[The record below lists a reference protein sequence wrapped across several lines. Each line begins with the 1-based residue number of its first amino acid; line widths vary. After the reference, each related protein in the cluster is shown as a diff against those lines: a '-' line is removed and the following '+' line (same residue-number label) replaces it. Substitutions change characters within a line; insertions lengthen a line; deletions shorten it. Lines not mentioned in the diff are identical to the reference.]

1 MQKVVS
7 SFLLTLALAASSFA
21 ATLTGTVT
29 NATSGKP
36 SVGDEVALINLAQGM
51 SVISQT
57 KSDGKGAFSFTIDDA
72 NVPHLVRVTHD
83 GVNYFPQGGPVRPG
97 TTTADIAV
105 YDAAKKVEGVSTNV
119 TVMRVQADGG
129 QLQILELV
137 AVKNDSKPPRT
148 LAGDH
153 TYEVYLPEGAEIN
166 QVIAQG
172 PGGMPINTSATPEGK
187 TGKYSFNYAIKP
199 GETRFEIAFHMPYS
213 GEASFAPKITD
224 KIQHFVVM
232 LPKSMTFEAKD
243 ASKFSPMSDDPSS
256 TVQVATNVTPGA
268 DLAFR
273 VSGTG
278 MLQDEQQQQGQQ
290 AQQPQSGGAMGSGA
304 VADNRPGGGMA
315 PPSDAPDP
323 LHNYRW
329 PILGGFAI
337 VLVAGAV
344 FVVSRSNQQNGQQAT
359 PVVKEPPPA
368 PVWKTTPPAKAV
380 AAPAQ
385 VQAPANADRSSM
397 LLEGL
402 KEELFQLEVEKQQGR
417 ISAEEYETA
426 KAALDQTLRR
436 ALSRAKASS

>member
-1 MQKVVS
+1 MHKAVLN
-7 SFLLTLALAASSFA
+7 FLLFSALATSSVA

-29 NATSGKP
+29 NATTGKP
-36 SVGDEVALINLAQGM
+36 SAGDEVALINLAQGM
-51 SVISQT
+51 SVLSQT
-57 KSDGKGAFSFTIDDA
+57 KSDAKGGFSFTIDDT

-97 TTTADIAV
+97 ATTVEVPV
-105 YDAAKKVEGVSTNV
+105 YDAAKKVEGVTTNV

-137 AVKNDSKPPRT
+137 AVKNDSKPART
-148 LAGDH
+148 LAGDR
-153 TYEVYLPEGAEIN
+153 TYEIYLPEGAEID
-166 QVIAQG
+166 QTIAQG

-187 TGKYSFNYAIKP
+187 SGKYFFNYALKP

-243 ASKFSPMSDDPSS
+243 AAKFSPMSDDPTS
-256 TVQVATNVTPGA
+256 TVQVATNVVPGA

-278 MLQDEQQQQGQQ
+278 TLQDEQQNGQQ
-290 AQQPQSGGAMGSGA
+290 AQSGGGGMGGA

-344 FVVSRSNQQNGQQAT
+344 FVVSRANQQGASQ
-359 PVVKEPPPA
+359 PE
-368 PVWKTTPPAKAV
+368 V
-380 AAPAQ
+380 AAAKTLTPAAQ
-385 VQAPANADRSSM
+385 PTKAAVRPVPSAATAAPADRSSM
-397 LLEGL
+397 LLEAL

-417 ISAEEYETA
+417 ISAQEYEES

-436 ALSRAKASS
+436 ALSRAKTSS

>member
-7 SFLLTLALAASSFA
+7 SFLLILAFAASSFA

-29 NATSGKP
+29 NATTGTP
-36 SVGDEVALINLAQGM
+36 SAGDEVALINLGQGM
-51 SVISQT
+51 NVISQT
-57 KSDGKGAFSFTIDDA
+57 KSDAKGGFSFTLDDT

-97 TTTADIAV
+97 MTTTEVSV
-105 YDAAKKVEGVSTNV
+105 YDSAKKVEGVNTNV

-129 QLQILELV
+129 QLQILQLV
-137 AVKNDSKPPRT
+137 AVKNDSKPART
-148 LAGDH
+148 LAGDR
-153 TYEVYLPEGAEIN
+153 TYEVYLPQGAEIN
-166 QVIAQG
+166 QVIVQG
-172 PGGMPINTSATPEGK
+172 PGGMPINTNAIPEGK
-187 TGKYSFNYAIKP
+187 TGKYYFNYAIKP

-232 LPKSMTFEAKD
+232 MPNSMAFEAKD
-243 ASKFSPMSDDPSS
+243 AAKFSPMTNDPS
-256 TVQVATNVTPGA
+256 TIVQVATNVMPGA
-268 DLAFR
+268 DIAFR

-278 MLQDEQQQQGQQ
+278 MLQDEQQNGQQ
-290 AQQPQSGGAMGSGA
+290 AQSGGGGMGGA

-323 LHNYRW
+323 LHSYRW

-344 FVVSRSNQQNGQQAT
+344 FVVSRSNQQNGQQALVT
-359 PVVKEPPPA
+359 KEPPAA
-368 PVWKTTPPAKAV
+368 PVSKIGQTVRATATPTQVQTPPTAV
-380 AAPAQ
+380 
-385 VQAPANADRSSM
+385 DRSSM

-417 ISAEEYETA
+417 ISAEDYEQS

-436 ALSRAKASS
+436 ALSRAKANS

>member
-1 MQKVVS
+1 MNKAVS

-29 NATSGKP
+29 NATTGKP
-36 SVGDEVALINLAQGM
+36 SAGDEVALINLAQGM

-57 KSDGKGAFSFTIDDA
+57 KSDAKGGFSFTLDDT

-97 TTTADIAV
+97 ATTADISV
-105 YDAAKKVEGVSTNV
+105 YDAAKKLEGVATNV
-119 TVMRVQADGG
+119 TVLRVQADSG
-129 QLQILELV
+129 QLQILQLV
-137 AVKNDSKPPRT
+137 ALKNDSKPART
-148 LAGDH
+148 LAGDR
-153 TYEVYLPEGAEIN
+153 TYELYLPEGAEID

-172 PGGMPINTSATPEGK
+172 PGGMPVNTNAVPEGK
-187 TGKYSFNYAIKP
+187 TGKYYFNYAIKP

-224 KIQHFVVM
+224 KVQHFVVM
-232 LPKSMTFEAKD
+232 MPKSMNFEAKD
-243 ASKFSPMSDDPSS
+243 ASKFSPMSDDPGS

-278 MLQDEQQQQGQQ
+278 TLQDEQQNAQQ
-290 AQQPQSGGAMGSGA
+290 AQSGGAGMGGGA

-323 LHNYRW
+323 LHKYRW
-329 PILGGFAI
+329 PILGGFAV

-344 FVVSRSNQQNGQQAT
+344 FVVSRANQQGNGASPAIAMSSMPMPPSTRTAQAAASAG
-359 PVVKEPPPA
+359 A
-368 PVWKTTPPAKAV
+368 PVA
-380 AAPAQ
+380 
-385 VQAPANADRSSM
+385 ADRSSV
-397 LLEGL
+397 LLEAL

-417 ISAEEYETA
+417 ISAEEYEKS

-436 ALSRAKASS
+436 ALSRSRANV

>member
-1 MQKVVS
+1 MQKVVL
-7 SFLLTLALAASSFA
+7 SFFLMLAFAAPTFA

-29 NATSGKP
+29 NATTGKP
-36 SVGDEVALINLAQGM
+36 SAGDEVALINLAQGM

-57 KSDGKGAFSFTIDDA
+57 KSDAKGAFNFTIDDT

-105 YDAAKKVEGVSTNV
+105 YDAAKKVEGVATNV

-129 QLQILELV
+129 QLQILQLV
-137 AVKNDSKPPRT
+137 AVKNDSKPART
-148 LAGDH
+148 LAGDR
-153 TYEVYLPEGAEIN
+153 TYEVYLPESAGID

-172 PGGMPINTSATPEGK
+172 PGGMPINTNAVPEGK
-187 TGKYSFNYAIKP
+187 SGKYYFNYAIKP

-213 GEASFAPKITD
+213 GEASFSPKVTD

-232 LPKSMTFEAKD
+232 MPKSMSFEAKD
-243 ASKFSPMSDDPSS
+243 TAKFSPMNNDPS
-256 TVQVATNVTPGA
+256 TIVQVATNVTPGA
-268 DLAFR
+268 DIAFR

-278 MLQDEQQQQGQQ
+278 TLQDEQQNGQQ
-290 AQQPQSGGAMGSGA
+290 AQASGGGMGGGT

-329 PILGGFAI
+329 PILGGFA
-337 VLVAGAV
+337 VVMVAGAV
-344 FVVSRSNQQNGQQAT
+344 FVVSRANQQNGQQAP
-359 PVVKEPPPA
+359 PVAKESRVSPIAKETVTRAVGVPGPLPA
-368 PVWKTTPPAKAV
+368 PVAV
-380 AAPAQ
+380 
-385 VQAPANADRSSM
+385 DRASM

-417 ISAEEYETA
+417 ISAEEYEQS

-436 ALSRAKASS
+436 ALSRSKANS

>member
-1 MQKVVS
+1 M
-7 SFLLTLALAASSFA
+7 
-21 ATLTGTVT
+21 
-29 NATSGKP
+29 
-36 SVGDEVALINLAQGM
+36 
-51 SVISQT
+51 
-57 KSDGKGAFSFTIDDA
+57 
-72 NVPHLVRVTHD
+72 
-83 GVNYFPQGGPVRPG
+83 
-97 TTTADIAV
+97 
-105 YDAAKKVEGVSTNV
+105 
-119 TVMRVQADGG
+119 
-129 QLQILELV
+129 

-243 ASKFSPMSDDPSS
+243 ASKFSPMSDDPTS

-278 MLQDEQQQQGQQ
+278 MLQDEQQQGQQ
-290 AQQPQSGGAMGSGA
+290 AQQSQSGGGMGGGT

-344 FVVSRSNQQNGQQAT
+344 FVVSRSNQQNGQQ
-359 PVVKEPPPA
+359 VVAVAKEPLPA
-368 PVWKTTPPAKAV
+368 PVWKAAPVAKAA

-385 VQAPANADRSSM
+385 AQAPVTVDRSSM

-402 KEELFQLEVEKQQGR
+402 KEELFQLEVEKQEGR
-417 ISAEEYETA
+417 ISVEEYEQS

-436 ALSRAKASS
+436 ALSRAKANN